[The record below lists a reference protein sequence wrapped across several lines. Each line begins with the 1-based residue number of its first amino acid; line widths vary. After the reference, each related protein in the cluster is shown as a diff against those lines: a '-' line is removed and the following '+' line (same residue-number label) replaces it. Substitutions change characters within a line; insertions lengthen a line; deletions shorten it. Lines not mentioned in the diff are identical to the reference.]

1 MNTEVLKE
9 KLIRYLEQ
17 NDMTYVDSINK
28 VQHLCL
34 NPAHIEEHPSA
45 FTDFRELPYT
55 HCSSCGFHLSTE
67 ALYEFLELGFDQ
79 NMLFEMT
86 IQKLLDKKL
95 ITQAEVGSVFLPIK
109 FKSFEKP
116 YRKIS
121 AETFAKVSAY
131 YTEPEAYYG
140 KRIII
145 PIKNYEDNI
154 KGFEAISTSKDI
166 VPKILRPKNFKS
178 DGIFGFENL
187 IDSDTVWICEGI
199 FNALSFI
206 ECGYDG
212 LMNFGV
218 ATIKNKIKVLLMKG
232 VKNIVLCGDND
243 DAGRQF
249 NKECYKILRKYGFN
263 VIYFNFP
270 YEFKDIN
277 KFDTNDLLRKLDK
290 ADFKNYVDRMLEKN
304 LIKIERKD

>member
-1 MNTEVLKE
+1 METNNLKE
-9 KLIRYLEQ
+9 TLINFLEANQ
-17 NDMTYVDSINK
+17 LSYIDRGDKISHCCI
-28 VQHLCL
+28 

-45 FTDFRELPYT
+45 YTDFRELPYT
-55 HCSSCGFHLSTE
+55 HCSSCGFHLNTE

-95 ITQAEVGSVFLPIK
+95 IKQEDVGSVFLPIK
-109 FKSFEKP
+109 YKNFDKP

-131 YTEPEAYYG
+131 YTEPDAYYS

-145 PIKNYEDNI
+145 PIKNYEDNV
-154 KGFEAISTSKDI
+154 KGFEAVSTSKDI

-187 IDSDTVWICEGI
+187 IKSDTVWICEGI

-206 ECGYDG
+206 ECNFNG

-218 ATIKNKIKVLLMKG
+218 ASISNKIKVLLLKG
-232 VKNIVLCGDND
+232 VKNVVLCGDND
-243 DAGRQF
+243 DAGRNF

-263 VIYFNFP
+263 VLYFKFP

-277 KFDTNDLLRKLDK
+277 KFDINDLLK
-290 ADFKNYVDRMLEKN
+290 AYGSEKFKDYVVMILEKN
-304 LIKIERKD
+304 LIKIERK